1 MEDRKMQAVQKQ
13 AYEAGTVLYM
23 AMELSNSKWKL
34 GFSNGQR
41 IRRKSIEAR
50 DRLRLVQEVD
60 LAKQKLGLEREAR
73 VAVCFE
79 AGRDGHWIYR
89 WLSAEGFEVLE
100 IDSSSIET
108 PRGRKHVKTDRV
120 DVEKLLDL
128 LLRYCLGF
136 RRAFRVVRV
145 PSEEAEA
152 GQRLHRED
160 EYLLRQRLRVSN
172 RIKSLLVTQGVVEV
186 SLKRGFEAWLEA
198 VQSWDGS
205 DLSSA
210 LQDELRRLYA
220 HYELIST
227 QMAEVAQAYQQELLS
242 DTAVADKRRR
252 LEQLKSI
259 GPKTSRVLSAEGF
272 AWRVFRN
279 GKQVG
284 GMSGLTPTP
293 SQSGDMNRE
302 QGISKAG
309 NRRVRR
315 VMIELAWLWLQ
326 WQPDSALSQWF
337 NRRFARGGKR
347 MRRIGIVA
355 LARKLLVA
363 LWRYVEWGVVPE
375 GAVLKSA

>member
-1 MEDRKMQAVQKQ
+1 MQAVQRP
-13 AYEAGTVLYM
+13 AYEAGTILYM

-41 IRRKSIEAR
+41 IRRKSIDAR
-50 DRLRLVQEVD
+50 DCVRLVEEVE
-60 LAKQKLGLEREAR
+60 LAKHKLGLAPESRT
-73 VAVCFE
+73 VVCFE

-100 IDSSSIET
+100 IDSSSIEMA
-108 PRGRKHVKTDRV
+108 RGRKHVKTDRV

-136 RRAFRVVRV
+136 RQAFRVVRV

-160 EYLLRQRLRVSN
+160 EYLVRQRGRVSN
-172 RIKSLLVTQGVVEV
+172 RIKGLLVTQGVVEV
-186 SLKRGFEAWLEA
+186 PLKRDFETWLEA
-198 VQSWDGS
+198 VQRWDGS
-205 DLSSA
+205 GLSSA
-210 LQDELRRLYA
+210 LKVELRRLYA
-220 HYELIST
+220 QYQLMDG
-227 QMAEVAQAYQQELLS
+227 QMSEVAQAYQQELDS
-242 DTAVADKRRR
+242 DTAIADKRRR

-259 GPKTSRVLSAEGF
+259 GPKTSRVLSAEVF

-293 SQSGDMNRE
+293 SQSGDVNRE

-315 VMIELAWLWLQ
+315 VMIELAWLWLR
-326 WQPDSALSQWF
+326 WQPGSALSQWF
-337 NRRFARGGKR
+337 NHRFAWGGKR
-347 MRRIGIVA
+347 MRRVGIVA
-355 LARKLLVA
+355 LARKLLIA

-375 GAVLKSA
+375 GAVLKAV